1 MSITVK
7 TGQRAPASGQYRP
20 KGSKSEVTFIEGKR
34 VPPTSFGA
42 TEFKLIDQ
50 TKHKGGSR

>member
-7 TGQRAPASGQYRP
+7 TGQRAPAPGQYRP

-34 VPPTSFGA
+34 VPPTSSGA

-50 TKHKGGSR
+50 TKHKGGNR